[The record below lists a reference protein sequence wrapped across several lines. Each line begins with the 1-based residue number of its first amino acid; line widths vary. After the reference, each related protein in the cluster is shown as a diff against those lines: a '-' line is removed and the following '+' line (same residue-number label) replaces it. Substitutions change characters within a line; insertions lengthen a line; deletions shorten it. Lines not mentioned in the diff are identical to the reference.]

1 MTDSGDRGDG
11 VKHLTLENWLEPD
24 ETGKGF
30 GEVNLST
37 GERRAASGQAWA
49 ERFLAVELSTSVPV
63 EVRDMWEVARG
74 VLLYGWYYYPLYA
87 LGEHQLRRVADAAVL
102 HRYQQAGGP
111 PNKKRDPEDGQA
123 RWPDFKRRVEWMI
136 EHGVIPVEKRGR
148 WDAIREL
155 RNETTHASIRY
166 LVMPLD
172 GLNVLDLLAPEIDAL
187 FAS

>member
-1 MTDSGDRGDG
+1 M
-11 VKHLTLENWLEPD
+11 L
-24 ETGKGF
+24 
-30 GEVNLST
+30 
-37 GERRAASGQAWA
+37 
-49 ERFLAVELSTSVPV
+49 
-63 EVRDMWEVARG
+63 
-74 VLLYGWYYYPLYA
+74 
-87 LGEHQLRRVADAAVL
+87 
-102 HRYQQAGGP
+102 QAGGP

-123 RWPDFKRRVEWMI
+123 RWPDFKRRVEWLI
-136 EHGVIPVEKRGR
+136 EHSVIPVEKRGR